1 MIQIPYFSSEEI
13 EKIINNKED
22 LTNYFKENN
31 VNEKFV
37 IDLSKDKYSSEDEMY
52 EGEEE

>member
-31 VNEKFV
+31 VNENP
-37 IDLSKDKYSSEDEMY
+37 ILSIICLNIMSELLN
-52 EGEEE
+52 